1 MDSAPAPDSAPA
13 LPPGRHELR
22 PGQVLW
28 WGPAASLPGALR
40 VGVSTP
46 PAVVLLW
53 ILDDDAAGGGG
64 RMVAFGPDEI
74 TREAGP
80 APAGGYAA
88 AITLDPAALHELLTG
103 DQSAGATALRVLAAD
118 GGSAEL
124 PLPLGPSARFALESI
139 RRCPFAGACRAMALA
154 ARANDLLVTFLTA
167 LAARAVAPAPGVTRR
182 FGEQVRAAA
191 ALLAQHLESPPPLAE
206 LARQA
211 GLSETSLK
219 RGFRQ
224 VFGTTA
230 FGYLRA
236 RRMERARAL
245 LEAGE
250 ATVLEA
256 AALVGYSN
264 PSHFSAA
271 FRREFGVNPKAF
283 QLTARG

>member
-1 MDSAPAPDSAPA
+1 MLAFAPGDATAAALESAPP
-13 LPPGRHELR
+13 
-22 PGQVLW
+22 
-28 WGPAASLPGALR
+28 
-40 VGVSTP
+40 
-46 PAVVLLW
+46 
-53 ILDDDAAGGGG
+53 
-64 RMVAFGPDEI
+64 
-74 TREAGP
+74 
-80 APAGGYAA
+80 PAGGYAV
-88 AITLDPAALHELLTG
+88 AITLEPAALHELLAG
-103 DQSAGATALRVLAAD
+103 DHSAGATALRALAA
-118 GGSAEL
+118 GGGAAAL
-124 PLPLGPSARFALESI
+124 TLPLGAKARFALESI
-139 RRCPFAGACRAMALA
+139 RRCPFAGACRSMALA
-154 ARANDLLVTFLTA
+154 ARANDLLVGFLTA
-167 LAARAVAPAPGVTRR
+167 LATRAVVPAVGATRR

-191 ALLAQHLESPPPLAE
+191 ALLAQHLDSPPPLGE

-224 VFGTTA
+224 IFGTTA

-245 LEAGE
+245 LASGD

-271 FRREFGVNPKAF
+271 FRREFGVNPKTF